1 MISRCLKKDKQVVKV
16 KTDLINTNIP
26 WLYLALGVTQ
36 AAHSVEEVLT
46 GLWKT
51 LPVVTGFLNSRTG
64 WVPVLAWSAEGFA
77 AANLIIVT
85 LLLGFSPFPFQNR
98 TWAWKVAGVVAAV
111 EILNGFGH
119 MIAALFTQ
127 GYFSGCISAFFL
139 FVIGVLIL
147 MHLRRK
153 NAKQS

>member
-1 MISRCLKKDKQVVKV
+1 M
-16 KTDLINTNIP
+16 INTNIP
-26 WLYLALGVTQ
+26 WLYLALGITQ

-46 GLWKT
+46 GLWEN
-51 LPVVTGFLNSRTG
+51 LPVATGFFNARTG

-98 TWAWKVAGVVAAV
+98 SWAWKVVGVIAAV
-111 EILNGFGH
+111 ETLNGLGH
-119 MIAALFTQ
+119 MSAAIVTG

-147 MHLRRK
+147 MQLGRK

>member
-1 MISRCLKKDKQVVKV
+1 LISRYLKKDKQVVKE
-16 KTDLINTNIP
+16 KSNLMNTNIP
-26 WLYLALGVTQ
+26 WLYLALGVSQ

-64 WVPVLAWSAEGFA
+64 WVPVMGWSGEGFA
-77 AANLIIVT
+77 AANLIIVA

-111 EILNGFGH
+111 EILNGLGH
-119 MIAALFTQ
+119 MSAALFTD
-127 GYFSGCISAFFL
+127 GYFSGCISAVFL
-139 FVIGVLIL
+139 FIFGISLLIQL
-147 MHLRRK
+147 GRK